1 MTVPW
6 RESGREVTINSDRR
20 WQHPWF
26 RIQRLIRAIL
36 EIRRDEAIRP
46 VMKVT
51 LRDALREREKI
62 RRAGWFS

>member
-1 MTVPW
+1 
-6 RESGREVTINSDRR
+6 VTINSDRR

-46 VMKVT
+46 MMKVT
-51 LRDALREREKI
+51 L
-62 RRAGWFS
+62 